1 MYLKPRPSCTITLD
15 LDSRIYSKDLRQE
28 IDRSWTFV
36 AETLVHTHEP
46 AAEGDPVVNFIS
58 VFVKLGAQSYLYDTD
73 DEDAR
78 DNWYDFIEKHIRNM
92 LGKIGNQVK
101 IFNRRQRQNG
111 KYELDFEYIEFEL
124 EAGELFIQFHL
135 DSNGEV
141 TEDHCKDATAVRE
154 ALNAGLLGDKPAR
167 VILPAPAFYSIQQE
181 VGLEAKR
188 IRDEKRAE
196 EEEAARIA
204 EEAAREEAEVE
215 AEEQFLESPALAAE
229 AKAAEALKKENAA
242 KDTEDATEDEEE
254 AAEEDGAQTDEE
266 TEKRSDG
273 EAEDG
278 AEGKEAESD
287 DEEATDEEAPLNADE
302 IISKANAPL
311 TEEEFQE
318 LYGFDE
324 ADFALDYH
332 IWEVV
337 DGEGKTFLFDN
348 EQQDRLKEEDLDADM
363 IRTIPDP
370 LAEEEDEAADDGSEE
385 PDEAAEDGSDDTVAA
400 AADVIES

>member
-15 LDSRIYSKDLRQE
+15 LDSRIYSKDLRLE

-46 AAEGDPVVNFIS
+46 EAEGDPVVNFIS

-78 DNWYDFIEKHIRNM
+78 DNWYDFIENHIRNM
-92 LGKIGNQVK
+92 LAKIGNQVK

-111 KYELDFEYIEFEL
+111 KYELEFEYIEFEL

-141 TEDHCKDATAVRE
+141 TEEHCKDATAVRE

-167 VILPAPAFYSIQQE
+167 VILPAPAFYTIQQE

-229 AKAAEALKKENAA
+229 AKAAEALKKEKAA
-242 KDTEDATEDEEE
+242 TDSEDASEDEQDKEDGAPADEEE
-254 AAEEDGAQTDEE
+254 ERGD
-266 TEKRSDG
+266 
-273 EAEDG
+273 
-278 AEGKEAESD
+278 KEAGSD
-287 DEEATDEEAPLNADE
+287 DEEAEETEETDEEAPLNADE
-302 IISKANAPL
+302 IVAKANEPL

-337 DGEGKTFLFDN
+337 DGEGNTFLFDN
-348 EQQDRLKEEDLDADM
+348 EEQDRLKEEDLNADM

-370 LAEEEDEAADDGSEE
+370 LAEEEDEATADDSEAS
-385 PDEAAEDGSDDTVAA
+385 DEATEDDSDDAVTE
-400 AADVIES
+400 AADAIKS